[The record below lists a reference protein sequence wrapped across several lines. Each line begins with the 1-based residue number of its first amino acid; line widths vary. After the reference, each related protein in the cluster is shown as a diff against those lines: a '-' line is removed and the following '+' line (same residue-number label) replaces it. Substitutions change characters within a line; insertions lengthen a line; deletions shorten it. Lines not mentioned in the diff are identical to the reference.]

1 MHKTLHAV
9 LLLLVFVTTSLVPLS
24 LAAQSVATIPTSQ
37 CVWHAGDDPA
47 WAAPNLD
54 ESGWQPY
61 AQWKA
66 DDNRLQIWIRCHT
79 SLAASPDAS
88 LDASLDA
95 LRGTDHPAIQ
105 LGIDAAYQIYL
116 DGSYLGGSGNLRNAN
131 FSINSIRSFPV
142 PAAQIHSGAATI
154 AVRVTHHSA
163 IVTGGPIVSLLTQ
176 RLTLRLGD
184 HDTLDALR
192 ARTVLARSYAY
203 ADIAICYGVIGVVA
217 LIMLGLFLSDPSR
230 RELLLL
236 SIGCLSLAALRLNEF
251 CAASLLNYS
260 VSTCIIIIFV
270 MNVVF
275 SATQTP
281 FFFAL
286 ARRRI
291 PVFIWIL
298 MSVAILAHIFS
309 GIDALLNTDGSSWF
323 SAHKVL
329 LMSGVSLPAHMVLAF
344 APLIAFWPFNRI
356 TPRMRPVA
364 ILCFLWGTADIVWF
378 VVQGIGFLAV
388 PGMENLFTHRLA
400 AMLEMRAFTT
410 AAVLAALFGLLFRD
424 QRRVAEERA
433 LLAGEMASA
442 REIQQYLIPEKL
454 PPTPGLAIHSV
465 YQPSREVGGDF
476 FQVLPD
482 PRDGSTLIVVGDVA
496 GKGLKAGMLA
506 ALIVGAIRTA
516 FKFTSDPGSILA
528 LLNERL
534 QGRGLVTCLAMR
546 VDRNGSIELA
556 NAGHLPPYLNGR
568 ELALEGAFPLGALP
582 AASFPIQRFQLS
594 EGESLLLVSDG
605 VVEARNATTGELF
618 GFERTRS
625 ISTHTADQIADAAK
639 QFGQDD
645 DITVLTLA
653 LAPAE
658 VLHA

>member
-1 MHKTLHAV
+1 MRKIFHAP
-9 LLLLVFVTTSLVPLS
+9 LLLLVLAPTV
-24 LAAQSVATIPTSQ
+24 LAAQSVVTVPTSQ
-37 CVWHAGDDPA
+37 CVWRSGDDPA
-47 WAAPNLD
+47 WAASNLD

-61 AQWKA
+61 AQWKP
-66 DDNRLQIWIRCHT
+66 DDNHLQIWIRCHT
-79 SLAASPDAS
+79 
-88 LDASLDA
+88 SLDA
-95 LRGTDHPAIQ
+95 LRGTDHPALQ
-105 LGIDAAYQIYL
+105 LGIDAAYQVYL
-116 DGSYLGGSGNLRNAN
+116 DGSYLGGSGTLRNAN
-131 FSINSIRSFPV
+131 FSVNSIRSYPV
-142 PAAQIHSGAATI
+142 PAAQIHSGPASI
-154 AVRVTHHSA
+154 AVRITNHSA
-163 IVTGGPIVSLLTQ
+163 IVTGGPIVSLLTP
-176 RLTLRLGD
+176 RLALRLGD
-184 HDTLDALR
+184 QDILDALR

-203 ADIAICYGVIGVVA
+203 ADVAICYGVIGVVA

-236 SIGCLSLAALRLNEF
+236 SLGCLSLAALRLNEF
-251 CAASLLNYS
+251 CTASLLNYS
-260 VSTCIIIIFV
+260 ASTCITTIFV
-270 MNVVF
+270 MNVAF

-309 GIDALLNTDGSSWF
+309 GIDALLNMHGSSWITT
-323 SAHKVL
+323 HKHL
-329 LMSGVSLPAHMVLAF
+329 LMSGVSIPAHMVLAF
-344 APLIAFWPFNRI
+344 APLIAFWPFTSI

-388 PGMENLFTHRLA
+388 PGMENLFTHGLA
-400 AMLEMRAFTT
+400 VMLEMRAFTT
-410 AAVLAALFGLLFRD
+410 AGVLAALFGLLFRD

-433 LLAGEMASA
+433 ELHGEMASA

-454 PPTPGLAIHSV
+454 PPTPGLSIHSV

-516 FKFTSDPGSILA
+516 FKFTPDPGSILA

-534 QGRGLVTCLAMR
+534 QGRGLVTCMAIR
-546 VDRNGSIELA
+546 IDREGTAELA
-556 NAGHLPPYLNGR
+556 NAGHIPPYINGK
-568 ELALEGAFPLGALP
+568 ELALDGALPLGALP
-582 AASFPIQRFQLS
+582 DISFETTRLQLR
-594 EGESLLLVSDG
+594 EGESMLLVSDG
-605 VVEARNATTGELF
+605 VIEARNPQGELF
-618 GFERTRS
+618 GFERTRA
-625 ISTHTADQIADAAK
+625 ISTQSADHIAHAA
-639 QFGQDD
+639 QAFGQED
-645 DITVLTLA
+645 DITVLTLQF
-653 LAPAE
+653 APVE